1 MQKTIGAMRGVSLAA
16 LATASFA
23 SVPLAAQTTIAPL
36 VDGDDPEFRI
46 DPITAGSLKISP
58 SITATTRYDSN
69 VLADVANNEIEDV
82 EFIVRPEVG
91 VEIGENAFRVNFN
104 GFGQFSRFADLST
117 ENSDTYGADLGFNY
131 SPSQGETLRTQVGY
145 ARLAEDRGDPEA
157 RNVAGPG
164 PRLIDDLFA
173 EVRYRNE
180 GGRILL
186 DLEAVA
192 RELDAV
198 SAIDDDRD
206 FTSYG
211 GRATVG
217 YRVSGPVYATV
228 TGFATYRD
236 FVLPPTPTD
245 PDRDATTYGG
255 RVGISFVDNDR
266 IRGRVGVGIFQFD
279 PQDAR
284 LDSRSGLSV
293 DASISLLIDRRAA
306 IIVDAFRGDVAT
318 FRAGAQ
324 ARTDTR
330 AAVTAQVEMRHNFYG
345 RVGLRYRDTN
355 FIGSGI
361 SEETYGP
368 NIAVEFLANRNLS
381 LIADATV
388 SERVSDDLFENFERF
403 RAGVTAR
410 IRF

>member
-1 MQKTIGAMRGVSLAA
+1 MRQKAAAMRA
-16 LATASFA
+16 ASFLSLGIAMCVGA
-23 SVPLAAQTTIAPL
+23 SASAQTTIAPL
-36 VDGDDPEFRI
+36 VDGEDAEFKI
-46 DPITAGSLKISP
+46 DPITAGSLKIRP
-58 SITATTRYDSN
+58 SINATARYDSN
-69 VLADVANNEIEDV
+69 VLADIATNEVDDL
-82 EFIVRPEVG
+82 EFIIRPELGIEVG
-91 VEIGENAFRVNFN
+91 DSDFRLNAN
-104 GFGQFSRFADLST
+104 GFGQFSRFLDLTT
-117 ENSDTYGADLGFNY
+117 ENSDTYGADLGLTY
-131 SPSQGETLRTQVGY
+131 SPSQGESLRTQVGF
-145 ARLAEDRGDPEA
+145 ARIAEDRGDPEA
-157 RNVAGPG
+157 RNAAGPG

-173 EVRYRNE
+173 NVRYRNE

-186 DLEAVA
+186 DVEAVV
-192 RELDAV
+192 RELDAI

-206 FTSYG
+206 FTSFG

-217 YRVSGPVYATV
+217 YRVSGPIYATV

-236 FVLPPTPTD
+236 FVLPPTAID

-255 RVGISFVDNDR
+255 RVGLSFVDNDR

-284 LDSRSGLSV
+284 LSSRSGLSV
-293 DASISLLIDRRAA
+293 DASVSLLLDRRAA
-306 IIVDAFRGDVAT
+306 IVLDAFRGDVAT

-330 AAVTAQVEMRHNFYG
+330 AGITAQVEMRHNFYG

-361 SEETYGP
+361 QEQTYGP

-381 LIADATV
+381 LIADGSV
-388 SERVSDDLFENFERF
+388 SERTSDDAFEEFERF
-403 RAGVTAR
+403 RVGVTAR

>member
-1 MQKTIGAMRGVSLAA
+1 MRRKAGALRAVSYLALG
-16 LATASFA
+16 LAFCTGPAA
-23 SVPLAAQTTIAPL
+23 NAQTTIAPL
-36 VDGDDPEFRI
+36 VDGDDAEFKI

-58 SITATTRYDSN
+58 VITATTRYDSN
-69 VLADVANNEIEDV
+69 VLAEVANNEVDDLEL
-82 EFIVRPEVG
+82 IVRPEVG
-91 VEIGENAFRVNFN
+91 VEVGEGDFRLNFN
-104 GFGQFSRFADLST
+104 GFGQFSRFLDLSS
-117 ENSDTYGADLGFNY
+117 ENADTYGADLGVNY
-131 SPSQGETLRTQVGY
+131 SPSQGESLRSQVGF

-157 RNVAGPG
+157 RNAAGPG

-173 EVRYRNE
+173 TVRYRNE
-180 GGRILL
+180 GGRILF
-186 DLEAVA
+186 DVEAIV

-206 FTSYG
+206 FTSFG

-236 FVLPPTPTD
+236 FVLPPTAID

-255 RVGISFVDNDR
+255 RLGLSFVDNDR

-284 LDSRSGLSV
+284 LNSRSGLSV
-293 DASISLLIDRRAA
+293 DASVSLLLDRRSAVV
-306 IIVDAFRGDVAT
+306 IDAFRGDVAT

-324 ARTDTR
+324 SRTDTR
-330 AAVTAQVEMRHNFYG
+330 AGVTAQVEMRHNFYG
-345 RVGLRYRDTN
+345 RVGLRYRDTK
-355 FIGSGI
+355 FVGSGI

-368 NIAVEFLANRNLS
+368 NIAVEFLANRNLA
-381 LIADATV
+381 LIADASV
-388 SERVSDDLFENFERF
+388 SERVSDDVFENFERF
-403 RAGVTAR
+403 RVGLTAR
-410 IRF
+410 VRF

>member
-1 MQKTIGAMRGVSLAA
+1 MDSKSSLTKTDTRQIWLCQIACRAMGSLDFLSDTFGASRR
-16 LATASFA
+16 
-23 SVPLAAQTTIAPL
+23 
-36 VDGDDPEFRI
+36 FRI
-46 DPITAGSLKISP
+46 LAVNDDCCRENLCLMADTSIS
-58 SITATTRYDSN
+58 
-69 VLADVANNEIEDV
+69 
-82 EFIVRPEVG
+82 
-91 VEIGENAFRVNFN
+91 
-104 GFGQFSRFADLST
+104 
-117 ENSDTYGADLGFNY
+117 GA
-131 SPSQGETLRTQVGY
+131 R
-145 ARLAEDRGDPEA
+145 
-157 RNVAGPG
+157 
-164 PRLIDDLFA
+164 
-173 EVRYRNE
+173 
-180 GGRILL
+180 
-186 DLEAVA
+186 VA

-368 NIAVEFLANRNLS
+368 NMAVEFLANRNLS